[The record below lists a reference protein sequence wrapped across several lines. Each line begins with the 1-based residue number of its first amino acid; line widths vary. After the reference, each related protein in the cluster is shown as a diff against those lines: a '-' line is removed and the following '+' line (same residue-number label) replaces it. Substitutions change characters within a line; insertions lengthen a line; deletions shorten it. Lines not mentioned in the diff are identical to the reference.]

1 MNKLVCLISSS
12 HFRVH
17 TYNLDKHGDTH
28 HSLSHNRNASGC
40 GRNSDKRGCD
50 SRCLSRRILKVSI
63 VSESTV
69 HEDGPIQLFTP
80 RLKKRLLQGFWTK
93 QYGTERCHTS
103 TAFRSRSINRGNMA
117 DMDPTTTTAT
127 TTTTT
132 TTTTITTTSTTTA
145 PHHLTIS
152 RETLL
157 GIGVYLVIVEYL
169 LTPSLARRCLLVVWV
184 YCLLFTV
191 APLLGW
197 SRYTLEPSTVSC
209 STDWHDRTTA
219 GIAYSLSLVVF
230 CFLVQVAGLVI
241 CYTKI
246 FTKSRRLYLRRSN
259 LFPPDAYDEYSTNEA
274 GGGCKYYLCLCE
286 KSFKNR
292 VEKHVLWVN
301 LLMVLSFV
309 TFWTPYALSSV
320 VSIFRD
326 DLGIF
331 WYVFPTVFAKT
342 SCMMNPLIYGLSH
355 KLLYRELRVLL
366 SSCCCCLCWRCWGD
380 THSDSLTDL
389 QDMRRRQAEG
399 TYDKEGI
406 YLGKVRVGVCT
417 CNGCVMSR
425 REMTILAQLHKTT
438 TTTTAATTTTANN
451 NYNYNSSANSLTH
464 NTCSIALV
472 EDSPSPPPATPG
484 HTPTAATAR
493 QTDPTGVSYKALDT
507 DKALVTLPALTH
519 TPTATPM
526 DRPTAALP
534 SSPHTARE
542 RKTKD
547 KISVAEKNLDTMQ
560 DISGDLK
567 AGDRNYVDCDKEEE
581 DKQGDSI
588 PIPTE
593 DKKIET
599 ENCKEKDDT
608 AGHVADNTSLPSKV
622 PVGLRT
628 EGTQGNAHKVSVAL
642 IETQKEKMDIA
653 KLKNSKDAT

>member
-1 MNKLVCLISSS
+1 
-12 HFRVH
+12 
-17 TYNLDKHGDTH
+17 
-28 HSLSHNRNASGC
+28 
-40 GRNSDKRGCD
+40 
-50 SRCLSRRILKVSI
+50 
-63 VSESTV
+63 
-69 HEDGPIQLFTP
+69 
-80 RLKKRLLQGFWTK
+80 
-93 QYGTERCHTS
+93 
-103 TAFRSRSINRGNMA
+103 MA

-157 GIGVYLVIVEYL
+157 GIGVYLVIVGLISTLGNSMFVVVLRRRLRALRDGQTVLLLNAACCDLAISLTGYPYSTLSAFYGGWFFGDVMCQLYGFLCFTLNEVQMNTLVVIAVFRYISICRPQFKYL